1 MSLGSEVSAEKVTR
15 SVRRFRAAS
24 GAGLP
29 FFPYGVFPVI
39 GFFLLTLIAWSG
51 FAHQSIENVVL
62 RTAEQAIRDT
72 GAEWASVNVSGQW
85 GNRCGRAP
93 DARSWRAA
101 AQFHPHRASAHM
113 ARLRPTRHQGH
124 GQLRRRFC
132 PARSGVRLNGAS
144 FGRFRHAGIP
154 VQALRRQADPGWP
167 CTGHCNPRRGHRSC
181 QQEPTATH

>member
-24 GAGLP
+24 GDGLP

-85 GNRCGRAP
+85 VTVAGEPPTPEAGERLLNSIRTARAP
-93 DARSWRAA
+93 TWLGFARPATRVTGNFGAA
-101 AQFHPHRASAHM
+101 SVRPDQASGS
-113 ARLRPTRHQGH
+113 T
-124 GQLRRRFC
+124 
-132 PARSGVRLNGAS
+132 
-144 FGRFRHAGIP
+144 
-154 VQALRRQADPGWP
+154 ALLSADSDTP
-167 CTGHCNPRRGHRSC
+167 
-181 QQEPTATH
+181 